1 MSSEWQPVTRS
12 GLSVA
17 LLDVDGADCE
27 ALDDEALLPPEEKAR
42 ARRFRGEELAR
53 RFRRAH
59 AALRI
64 LLAREMGCAPAA
76 VPILAA
82 AGTKPRL
89 PDSGLH
95 FNLSHS
101 QNLAAIVIARGREV
115 GIDVEVRVR
124 DLGDVCALAERAF
137 HPCEAAA
144 LRALPERGRQEA
156 FLRLWTVREAL
167 LKAMGTGLAAP
178 REMID
183 ASPVL
188 AGVQWLQWGGW
199 SVTTAPAPAG
209 CYVALAA
216 AGTGWGYRLVSPL
229 FER

>member
-1 MSSEWQPVTRS
+1 MSSDWQPVTRPD
-12 GLSVA
+12 LRIA
-17 LLDVDGADCE
+17 LIDVDAAECEVLDGAG
-27 ALDDEALLPPEEKAR
+27 LLPPEELAR
-42 ARRFRGEELAR
+42 ARRFRGEDLAR

-64 LLAREMGCAPAA
+64 LLARELGCAPAA
-76 VPILAA
+76 VPILSA
-82 AGTKPRL
+82 AGRKPRL
-89 PDSGLH
+89 PGSDVC

-101 QNLAAIVIARGREV
+101 QNLAAIVIARGREA
-115 GIDVEVRVR
+115 GIDVEVRGR
-124 DLGDVCALAERAF
+124 ELGDVCVLAERAF
-137 HPCEAAA
+137 HPREAAV
-144 LRALPERGRQEA
+144 LKSLPERGREEA

-188 AGVQWLQWGGW
+188 AGVQSLQWSGW
-199 SVTTAPAPAG
+199 SVTTVPAPAA
-209 CYVALAA
+209 CFVALAA

>member
-1 MSSEWQPVTRS
+1 M
-12 GLSVA
+12 A
-17 LLDVDGADCE
+17 LLDVDSADCE
-27 ALDDEALLPPEEKAR
+27 ALDDAALLPPEELAR
-42 ARRFRGEELAR
+42 ARRFRGDHLAR

-76 VPILAA
+76 VPILSA
-82 AGTKPRL
+82 AGRKPRL
-89 PDSGLH
+89 PDSDVH

-115 GIDVEVRVR
+115 GIDVEVRGR
-124 DLGDVCALAERAF
+124 ALGDVCALAERAF
-137 HPCEAAA
+137 HPDEAAA
-144 LRALPERGRQEA
+144 LEALPEQGREEA

-188 AGVQWLQWGGW
+188 AGVQSLQWSGW
-199 SVTTAPAPAG
+199 TVTTVPAPAA
-209 CYVALAA
+209 CFVALAA
-216 AGTGWGYRLVSPL
+216 VGTGWGYKLVSPL

>member
-1 MSSEWQPVTRS
+1 M
-12 GLSVA
+12 
-17 LLDVDGADCE
+17 
-27 ALDDEALLPPEEKAR
+27 LDDAGLLPPEELAR
-42 ARRFRGEELAR
+42 ARRFRGEDLAR

-64 LLAREMGCAPAA
+64 LLARELGCAPAA
-76 VPILAA
+76 VPILSA
-82 AGTKPRL
+82 AGRKPRL
-89 PDSGLH
+89 PGSDVC

-101 QNLAAIVIARGREV
+101 QNLAAIVIARGREA
-115 GIDVEVRVR
+115 GIDVEVRGR
-124 DLGDVCALAERAF
+124 ELGDVCALAERAF
-137 HPCEAAA
+137 HPREAAA
-144 LRALPERGRQEA
+144 LKSLPERGREEA

-188 AGVQWLQWGGW
+188 AGVQSLQWNGW
-199 SVTTAPAPAG
+199 SVTTVPAPAA
-209 CYVALAA
+209 CFVALAA